1 MNDASRSESSARQ
14 DFVGGCLSVAFG
26 LFALLTASSYPMGSL
41 LRMGPGF
48 FPSTI
53 AGLIILLG
61 FALIG
66 ALFYSRPIPSQS
78 SENIRFRPVLMIG
91 LGIALFALLLER
103 TGLIPATLALVLV
116 SSLAEPRWRPRR
128 AGLLALAMAVL
139 VYVIFIIVLQIPVAA
154 VRL

>member
-1 MNDASRSESSARQ
+1 MNDASRSEPSTRQ
-14 DFVGGCLSVAFG
+14 DFIGGCLSVALG

-53 AGLIILLG
+53 AVLIVLLG
-61 FALIG
+61 CALIG
-66 ALFYSRPIPSQS
+66 ASFYSKPMPKQS
-78 SENIRFRPVLMIG
+78 NANIRFRPVLMIG
-91 LGIALFALLLER
+91 LGIVLFALLLER

-128 AGLLALAMAVL
+128 AAMLALAMAVL